1 MSVCW
6 SALLSSAVLV
16 FVMVL
21 GLQTILQDVSS
32 IVNVICCLPVKGF
45 YTIINGGFIKRLWY
59 LSDSYCKTCYCCFAG
74 LVGSAY
80 HIVAY
85 QPETALE
92 ALTRA
97 TSGTATM
104 GKRNKLLFI

>member
-1 MSVCW
+1 MVTRHD
-6 SALLSSAVLV
+6 LLYKTQLN
-16 FVMVL
+16 
-21 GLQTILQDVSS
+21 GLQ
-32 IVNVICCLPVKGF
+32 
-45 YTIINGGFIKRLWY
+45 
-59 LSDSYCKTCYCCFAG
+59 YCCCSAG

-85 QPETALE
+85 QPETAVE

-104 GKRNKLLFI
+104 GKTK